1 VEEAE
6 ATEEN
11 TMMGYGNGVGMGAG
25 GWIAMMV
32 FLIALLAL
40 VVWGVTR
47 LLPARGP
54 GADAA
59 APRAETLEEIL
70 DRRFALG
77 DIDEETYQR
86 QRTQIASARTAR
98 R

>member
-6 ATEEN
+6 AMEEN
-11 TMMGYGNGVGMGAG
+11 AMMGYGNGVGMGAG
-25 GWIAMMV
+25 GWIAMTV

-47 LLPARGP
+47 LLPARG
-54 GADAA
+54 ADAA
-59 APRAETLEEIL
+59 APRAETPEEIL

-86 QRTQIASARTAR
+86 QRTQIASARTAQR
-98 R
+98 